1 MVLTM
6 GPRAAIPNVL
16 ILTFF
21 WRCEHLR
28 HAHTGLMMWTAVGH
42 NGVGGLHGRRG
53 RCGRLASGGGLRARE
68 GMAIV
73 LWPPMSCRSR

>member
-28 HAHTGLMMWTAVGH
+28 YAHTGLMMWTAVGH
-42 NGVGGLHGRRG
+42 DGVGGLHGRRG
-53 RCGRLASGGGLRARE
+53 RCSRVTRAIWQLASGA
-68 GMAIV
+68 AV

>member
-53 RCGRLASGGGLRARE
+53 RCGRVTRVVWQLASGGGLRA
-68 GMAIV
+68 
-73 LWPPMSCRSR
+73 